1 MDKAQVEFEIQL
13 EQRLKT
19 VLNINPEELKDDES
33 KPKKRRKKNSS
44 NEGGE
49 EQEKLPSRNKP
60 KKRDPGLIS
69 FLNNYH
75 KTMWIAKYN
84 CTFVYEDDDDDAE
97 IGEEVIYVFK
107 YLPVVYLLQLYV
119 IRILNRVLV
128 MFQIDAGSALDSSKL
143 AYSKYKL
150 IHGKFQD
157 NLERVKSVLRT
168 KLSSSSS
175 RFTSL
180 VIADSLFG
188 LNKED
193 WDKENDMWKLKEYE
207 ELLLFFK
214 VMNYS
219 IIVDFALR
227 FRAYII

>member
-1 MDKAQVEFEIQL
+1 M
-13 EQRLKT
+13 
-19 VLNINPEELKDDES
+19 S
-33 KPKKRRKKNSS
+33 
-44 NEGGE
+44 
-49 EQEKLPSRNKP
+49 
-60 KKRDPGLIS
+60 
-69 FLNNYH
+69 
-75 KTMWIAKYN
+75 
-84 CTFVYEDDDDDAE
+84 
-97 IGEEVIYVFK
+97 IYQ
-107 YLPVVYLLQLYV
+107 YVYLLQLYV